1 MSAPSIGVPL
11 RRSSF
16 FEMVKHGIPLNELI
30 SASAMRDHAEA
41 SVLVKVASRQRI
53 R

>member
-1 MSAPSIGVPL
+1 MGVPL
-11 RRSSF
+11 RRSSL

-30 SASAMRDHAEA
+30 SASAMRDHAEV
-41 SVLVKVASRQRI
+41 SMLVKIASRQRM